1 MSEEDLNIAQAL
13 TAPTSSSIKACSARK
28 LKNAQLTLSP
38 RNKSRTSQNSRPGT
52 VQGDFRIFA
61 SKLRLSLNKASE
73 SKS

>member
-52 VQGDFRIFA
+52 V
-61 SKLRLSLNKASE
+61 
-73 SKS
+73 